1 MQDGGE
7 KILKI
12 LKIRYI
18 LVPNA
23 VSAPSKDPIPIYRS
37 RQNFLYMP
45 RGRPKG
51 SRNLSAY
58 ERGKVKRIR
67 EILSQKGISNF
78 DSLRDQQILTNI
90 YVSTDGEIFVKY
102 GLDKKALAESSA
114 SPNRAGEKI
123 LAKLEKNIAALRT
136 VI

>member
-1 MQDGGE
+1 
-7 KILKI
+7 
-12 LKIRYI
+12 
-18 LVPNA
+18 
-23 VSAPSKDPIPIYRS
+23 
-37 RQNFLYMP
+37 MP

-90 YVSTDGEIFVKY
+90 YVSTEGEVFVKY
-102 GLDKKALAESSA
+102 GLDKKVLAVPMP

>member
-1 MQDGGE
+1 
-7 KILKI
+7 
-12 LKIRYI
+12 
-18 LVPNA
+18 
-23 VSAPSKDPIPIYRS
+23 
-37 RQNFLYMP
+37 MP

-67 EILSQKGISNF
+67 EILSQKGITDF
-78 DSLRDQQILTNI
+78 DRLRDQQILSNI
-90 YVSTDGEIFVKY
+90 YVNTEGDVFVNYVINKNPIAEI
-102 GLDKKALAESSA
+102 KA
-114 SPNRAGEKI
+114 PRNRSGEKI

>member
-1 MQDGGE
+1 
-7 KILKI
+7 
-12 LKIRYI
+12 
-18 LVPNA
+18 
-23 VSAPSKDPIPIYRS
+23 
-37 RQNFLYMP
+37 MP

-90 YVSTDGEIFVKY
+90 YVSTEGEVFVKY
-102 GLDKKALAESSA
+102 GLDKKVLAETVA

-136 VI
+136 VIEKP

>member
-1 MQDGGE
+1 
-7 KILKI
+7 
-12 LKIRYI
+12 
-18 LVPNA
+18 
-23 VSAPSKDPIPIYRS
+23 
-37 RQNFLYMP
+37 MP

-67 EILSQKGISNF
+67 EILSHKGISNF

-90 YVSTDGEIFVKY
+90 YVSTEGEVFIKY
-102 GLDKKALAESSA
+102 GLDKKVIAETAA